1 MNSSESDLPS
11 NHDLYWRFF
20 RLAIVNIVS
29 NIMIPLAGLVDV
41 AFLGHLPDIR
51 HFAGVALGG
60 ILFNYLYSTFG
71 FLRMSTTGVAAQAVG
86 RSDSESLVLILLRNS
101 LLALVS
107 GIVILLLQKPLCE
120 LGFALLTANSDV
132 ESAGRA
138 YYDARIL
145 AAPAALLNFVL
156 LGWFLGREE
165 SGKVLLLSALNNG
178 ANVVLD
184 YLFII
189 HWGWASAGAGLAT
202 AASQYLTLLLGIVF
216 VCLTGLLNLVPSI
229 AARILDKEAL
239 LATFNL
245 NKDLL
250 IRNLTFITVFSLL
263 TEVSSIFGTLELSV
277 NVLILRV
284 VTLAGYCI
292 DGFTFATE
300 SLTGIFFGEKAYE
313 KLNSLLRLALG
324 TALVASLLFALCFIV
339 FPDTLFGVL
348 TNHTEVTDL
357 VHKYVLWLLPVLGF
371 CAIALVFDGYF
382 LGLTKGDILR
392 NSALLSATVGFFP
405 MAFMAWKLHD
415 SQFLWL
421 GVVSFMAA
429 RAIIAGLQI
438 PELQEEFVASRGK
451 PADEQLVIGE
461 R

>member
-11 NHDLYWRFF
+11 NQDLYWRFF
-20 RLAIVNIVS
+20 RLASVNIVS

-51 HFAGVALGG
+51 HFAGVALAG
-60 ILFNYLYSTFG
+60 ILFNYLYATFG
-71 FLRMSTTGVAAQAVG
+71 FLRMSTTGLAAQAVG
-86 RSDSESLVLILLRNS
+86 RSDSESLMLILLRNS

-107 GIVILLLQKPLCE
+107 GIVILLLQQPLCE
-120 LGFALLTANSDV
+120 LGFAFLTANPDV
-132 ESAGRA
+132 EAAGRA

-165 SGKVLLLSALNNG
+165 SGKVLLLSAINNG
-178 ANVVLD
+178 ANVILD

-229 AARILDKEAL
+229 AAKILDKEAL

-313 KLNSLLRLALG
+313 KLNSLLRIALG
-324 TALVASLLFALCFIV
+324 TGLVASLLFAFCFIA

-348 TNHTEVTDL
+348 TNHREVTDL
-357 VHKYVLWLLPVLGF
+357 AHKYVLWLLPVLGF

-392 NSALLSATVGFFP
+392 NSALLSASVGFFP

-421 GVVSFMAA
+421 GVVCFMAA

-438 PELQEEFVASRGK
+438 PQLQEEFVASRGR

-461 R
+461 